1 MSRLTVAMVAVVCS
15 VAVVACADN
24 ILKERPTAKAVRT
37 ASPKAAFAVTGSAK
51 GQSSV
56 CAAYRRQLRV
66 VQLRQAATQVGKSN
80 ADQLKARELS
90 LNAIIADSCE

>member
-1 MSRLTVAMVAVVCS
+1 MSRFSIAALVLVAS

-66 VQLRQAATQVGKSN
+66 VELRRAALKGQS
-80 ADQLKARELS
+80 DELKARELS
-90 LNAIIADSCE
+90 LNAIIADACE

>member
-1 MSRLTVAMVAVVCS
+1 MSRLSIAALVLVAS

-66 VQLRQAATQVGKSN
+66 VELRRAA
-80 ADQLKARELS
+80 LKGQSDELKTRELS
-90 LNAIIADSCE
+90 LNAIIADACE

>member
-1 MSRLTVAMVAVVCS
+1 MSRLSVAVVALVCS

-37 ASPKAAFAVTGSAK
+37 STPRASFSAQGSAK

-66 VQLRQAATQVGKSN
+66 VQLRRAALSDPDG
-80 ADQLKARELS
+80 QLKARELS
-90 LNAIIADSCE
+90 LNAIIADACE

>member
-1 MSRLTVAMVAVVCS
+1 MSRLSIAALVLVAS

-66 VQLRQAATQVGKSN
+66 VELRRAALK
-80 ADQLKARELS
+80 DQSDELKARELS
-90 LNAIIADSCE
+90 LNAIIADACE

>member
-1 MSRLTVAMVAVVCS
+1 MSRLSVTSALLVAS

-24 ILKERPTAKAVRT
+24 ILKERPAAKAVRAT
-37 ASPKAAFAVTGSAK
+37 AAKPAFAAVGTAK
-51 GQSSV
+51 GESSV

-66 VQLRQAATQVGKSN
+66 VQLRQRLSSGKTM

-90 LNAIIADSCE
+90 LNAIIADACE

>member
-1 MSRLTVAMVAVVCS
+1 MSRLSVAMVALVCS

-24 ILKERPTAKAVRT
+24 ILKERPSAKAVRT
-37 ASPKAAFAVTGSAK
+37 SGTRASFSAQGSAK
-51 GQSSV
+51 GQSST

-66 VQLRQAATQVGKSN
+66 VQLRQATRKDQ

-90 LNAIIADSCE
+90 LNAIIADACE

>member
-1 MSRLTVAMVAVVCS
+1 MSRFSIAALVLVAS

-66 VQLRQAATQVGKSN
+66 VQLRRAALGQS
-80 ADQLKARELS
+80 DELKARELS
-90 LNAIIADSCE
+90 LNAIIADACE

>member
-1 MSRLTVAMVAVVCS
+1 MSRLSIAALVLVAS

-66 VQLRQAATQVGKSN
+66 VQLRRAALGQS
-80 ADQLKARELS
+80 DELKARELS
-90 LNAIIADSCE
+90 LNAIIADACE

>member
-1 MSRLTVAMVAVVCS
+1 MSRLSIAALVLVAS

-37 ASPKAAFAVTGSAK
+37 TSPKAAFAVTGSAK

-66 VQLRQAATQVGKSN
+66 VEFRRAALK
-80 ADQLKARELS
+80 DQSDELKARELS
-90 LNAIIADSCE
+90 LNAIIADACE

>member
-1 MSRLTVAMVAVVCS
+1 MSRLSVAVVALVCS

-24 ILKERPTAKAVRT
+24 ILKERPSTKTVRST
-37 ASPKAAFAVTGSAK
+37 GTRASFSAQGSAK

-66 VQLRQAATQVGKSN
+66 VQLRRATTQPEQAG
-80 ADQLKARELS
+80 QLKARELS
-90 LNAIIADSCE
+90 LNAIIADACE